1 MVIHFWGQPFFPV
14 DVAGHAAC
22 WAALLFFSVMLSG
35 SAPEVLSGFQRIFPA
50 IVPAVI
56 PAWLAAMFV
65 KDINE
70 FALECA
76 NER

>member
-1 MVIHFWGQPFFPV
+1 MLIHFFGRPIFPV
-14 DVAGHAAC
+14 DVAGHVAS
-22 WAALLFFSVMLSG
+22 WAALLCFSVMLSA
-35 SAPEVLSGFQRIFPA
+35 SAPEALFGFQRIFPA
-50 IVPAVI
+50 IAPAVV

-65 KDINE
+65 KDMNE